1 MPPVVPS
8 SSSSDTGNRTVTL
21 SNGVEMPTVGFGCA
35 GYVRKPALLEA
46 LAAGYRLFDTAQAT
60 EWYLEDELGAAL
72 AEAPHVNQRNLG
84 RYNVTLADLRPL
96 AQGLLAKRMVLLSR
110 RLGYELA

>member
-1 MPPVVPS
+1 MGRSRGGGGGGGGGRAPAPPP
-8 SSSSDTGNRTVTL
+8 
-21 SNGVEMPTVGFGCA
+21 P
-35 GYVRKPALLEA
+35 PA
-46 LAAGYRLFDTAQAT
+46 AAPP
-60 EWYLEDELGAAL
+60 EGARRAPEKAAAAADAA